1 MGGFTQA
8 MSGDMSEVVG
18 FLKAGEVRVLAVL
31 TDERVPG
38 FEDIPTAIEQGYDV
52 TAVNWRGMYVPKG
65 ISDEQFN
72 VWAEK
77 LQAVADSAEWQEAMA
92 ANGLAPFTKVG
103 VRFPELRGHPRRG
116 NQRALQGTGSDPVMA
131 SDRIFGLVTLFVAL
145 AYIAGATQ
153 IQTSFLADPVGP
165 KAFPIL
171 IGAVA
176 ALCSLYMIVRPDPDP
191 DWPSARTWGAL
202 LVAVIVL
209 VAYAYALKP
218 MGFIVPTAI
227 AAGDSQLPDIP
238 ESQGRRGGGLRAVAG
253 SLHPV
258 QIRIGIEPLRLPERN
273 GSDMELMSN
282 LALGFSIALSPY
294 TLLLAVVGCF
304 LGTIIGALPGLG
316 PSNGVAILIPLT
328 FTLGLDATSALVLM
342 TSVYYGAM
350 YGGRISS
357 ILLNI
362 PGDEPALMT
371 TLDGYPM
378 AKQGRA
384 GDALVLSGVASFV
397 GAFLATIGLML
408 LAPMLARVA
417 YLFGPA
423 EYFALYLLAFCTL
436 GGMASNN
443 QAKAALAS
451 CLGLGI
457 AMIGVD
463 SSSGMPR
470 LTGGNLHLFDGID
483 FLVAIVGLFAIA
495 EVFFF
500 IESHGKGSSIG
511 VVLDKVR
518 IPWKDIRD
526 TKWTMLRASGVGFI
540 AGILPGAGASL
551 GSFLAYMSEKSIAGK
566 NGGFGTGAPKGV
578 AAPEAGN
585 NAAAG
590 GALVPMLTLGVP
602 GSGTTAVLLALLMT
616 LNITPGPTLFTDRP
630 EVVWGLI
637 ASLLIANIV
646 LLLMNVPMV
655 KVFVKILMVP
665 AWVLLPG
672 VTMISFVGIYSLSGS
687 YFDLLLMVAFGALG
701 YILRKLDVP
710 TVPVI
715 LGILLGGNMED
726 ALRRAM
732 VLSDGDFTF
741 LFSTPISIGLWIA
754 AILGFVA
761 PMFLRNVLK
770 KPQAITD

>member
-1 MGGFTQA
+1 M
-8 MSGDMSEVVG
+8 E
-18 FLKAGEVRVLAVL
+18 
-31 TDERVPG
+31 
-38 FEDIPTAIEQGYDV
+38 
-52 TAVNWRGMYVPKG
+52 
-65 ISDEQFN
+65 
-72 VWAEK
+72 
-77 LQAVADSAEWQEAMA
+77 
-92 ANGLAPFTKVG
+92 
-103 VRFPELRGHPRRG
+103 
-116 NQRALQGTGSDPVMA
+116 
-131 SDRIFGLVTLFVAL
+131 IFA
-145 AYIAGATQ
+145 
-153 IQTSFLADPVGP
+153 
-165 KAFPIL
+165 
-171 IGAVA
+171 
-176 ALCSLYMIVRPDPDP
+176 
-191 DWPSARTWGAL
+191 
-202 LVAVIVL
+202 
-209 VAYAYALKP
+209 
-218 MGFIVPTAI
+218 
-227 AAGDSQLPDIP
+227 
-238 ESQGRRGGGLRAVAG
+238 
-253 SLHPV
+253 
-258 QIRIGIEPLRLPERN
+258 
-273 GSDMELMSN
+273 N
-282 LALGFSIALSPY
+282 LATGFGIALSPY
-294 TLLLAVVGCF
+294 TLMLAVVGCF

-316 PSNGVAILIPLT
+316 PSNGVAILIPIT
-328 FTLGLDATSALVLM
+328 FTIGLDATSALVLM

-378 AKQGRA
+378 AKAGRA

-417 YLFGPA
+417 FLFGPA

-443 QAKAALAS
+443 QAKSAIAA

-463 SSSGMPR
+463 NSSGLPR
-470 LTGGNLHLFDGID
+470 LTGGNMHLMDGID

-500 IESHGKGSSIG
+500 IESHGKGSAIG
-511 VVLDKVR
+511 VVLDKVS
-518 IPWKDIRD
+518 IPWKNI
-526 TKWTMLRASGVGFI
+526 KECGWTMIRASGVGFV

-551 GSFLAYMSEKSIAGK
+551 GSFLAYMSEKSIAGEK
-566 NGGFGTGAPKGV
+566 GGFGTGVPRGV

-616 LNITPGPTLFTDRP
+616 LNITPGPTLFTERP
-630 EVVWGLI
+630 DVVWGLI
-637 ASLLIANIV
+637 ASLLIANFV
-646 LLLMNVPMV
+646 LLAMNVPMV
-655 KVFVKILMVP
+655 KVFVRVLQVP
-665 AWVLLPG
+665 SWVLLPG

-701 YILRKLDVP
+701 YVLRKLDIP

-715 LGILLGGNMED
+715 LGILLGGNMEN

-732 VLSDGDFTF
+732 VLSDGDPMF
-741 LFSTPISIGLWIA
+741 LFSTPIAIGLWIA
-754 AILGFVA
+754 AIAGFVA
-761 PMFLRNVLK
+761 PMFLRSVLK

>member
-1 MGGFTQA
+1 M
-8 MSGDMSEVVG
+8 D
-18 FLKAGEVRVLAVL
+18 
-31 TDERVPG
+31 
-38 FEDIPTAIEQGYDV
+38 
-52 TAVNWRGMYVPKG
+52 
-65 ISDEQFN
+65 
-72 VWAEK
+72 
-77 LQAVADSAEWQEAMA
+77 
-92 ANGLAPFTKVG
+92 
-103 VRFPELRGHPRRG
+103 
-116 NQRALQGTGSDPVMA
+116 
-131 SDRIFGLVTLFVAL
+131 
-145 AYIAGATQ
+145 
-153 IQTSFLADPVGP
+153 
-165 KAFPIL
+165 
-171 IGAVA
+171 
-176 ALCSLYMIVRPDPDP
+176 
-191 DWPSARTWGAL
+191 L
-202 LVAVIVL
+202 L
-209 VAYAYALKP
+209 
-218 MGFIVPTAI
+218 
-227 AAGDSQLPDIP
+227 
-238 ESQGRRGGGLRAVAG
+238 
-253 SLHPV
+253 
-258 QIRIGIEPLRLPERN
+258 N
-273 GSDMELMSN
+273 N
-282 LALGFSIALSPY
+282 LALGFSIAFSPY
-294 TLLLAVVGCF
+294 TLMLAIIGCF

-316 PSNGVAILIPLT
+316 PSNGVAILIPVT
-328 FTLGLDATSALVLM
+328 FSVGLDATSALVLM

-378 AKQGRA
+378 AKAGRA

-397 GAFLATIGLML
+397 GAFLATVGLML
-408 LAPMLARVA
+408 LAPLLARVA
-417 YLFGPA
+417 FLFGPA

-463 SSSGMPR
+463 NNSGLPR
-470 LTGGNLHLFDGID
+470 LTGGNLHLYDGID
-483 FLVAIVGLFAIA
+483 FLVAIVGLFAVA

-500 IESHGKGSSIG
+500 IESHGKNTSIG
-511 VVLDKVR
+511 VKLGKVT
-518 IPWKDIRD
+518 IPWKDIID
-526 TKWTMLRASGVGFI
+526 TRWTMLRASLVGFV

-551 GSFLAYMSEKSIAGK
+551 GSFLAYMTEKSIAGEK
-566 NGGFGTGAPKGV
+566 GGFGTGVPKGI

-616 LNITPGPTLFTDRP
+616 LNITPGPTLFAEQP

-637 ASLLIANIV
+637 ASLLIANFV

-655 KVFVKILMVP
+655 KVFVRILQVP

-672 VTMISFVGIYSLSGS
+672 VTMISFVGIFSLSGS
-687 YFDLLLMVAFGALG
+687 YFDLLLMVAFGVLG
-701 YILRKLDVP
+701 YVLRKLDIP

-732 VLSDGDFTF
+732 VLSDGEWTY

-754 AILGFVA
+754 AVLGFVA
-761 PMFLRNVLK
+761 PMFLRNLLK
-770 KPQAITD
+770 KPQSITD

>member
-1 MGGFTQA
+1 M
-8 MSGDMSEVVG
+8 
-18 FLKAGEVRVLAVL
+18 
-31 TDERVPG
+31 
-38 FEDIPTAIEQGYDV
+38 DI
-52 TAVNWRGMYVPKG
+52 
-65 ISDEQFN
+65 
-72 VWAEK
+72 
-77 LQAVADSAEWQEAMA
+77 L
-92 ANGLAPFTKVG
+92 
-103 VRFPELRGHPRRG
+103 
-116 NQRALQGTGSDPVMA
+116 
-131 SDRIFGLVTLFVAL
+131 
-145 AYIAGATQ
+145 
-153 IQTSFLADPVGP
+153 
-165 KAFPIL
+165 
-171 IGAVA
+171 
-176 ALCSLYMIVRPDPDP
+176 
-191 DWPSARTWGAL
+191 
-202 LVAVIVL
+202 
-209 VAYAYALKP
+209 
-218 MGFIVPTAI
+218 
-227 AAGDSQLPDIP
+227 
-238 ESQGRRGGGLRAVAG
+238 
-253 SLHPV
+253 
-258 QIRIGIEPLRLPERN
+258 
-273 GSDMELMSN
+273 SN
-282 LALGFSIALSPY
+282 LALGFSIALSPT
-294 TLLLAVVGCF
+294 TLMLAVIGCF

-328 FTLGLDATSALVLM
+328 FTLSMDATSALVLM
-342 TSVYYGAM
+342 TAVYYGAM

-408 LAPMLARVA
+408 LAPLLARVA

-443 QAKAALAS
+443 QAKAAIAA
-451 CLGLGI
+451 CIGLGI

-463 SSSGMPR
+463 NNSGMPR
-470 LTGGNLHLFDGID
+470 LTYGSLHLLDGVD

-500 IESHGKGSSIG
+500 IESHGKDTSLG
-511 VVLDKVR
+511 VKLEKVT
-518 IPWKDIRD
+518 IPWKDIMD
-526 TKWTMLRASGVGFI
+526 TKWTMLRSSVVGFI

-551 GSFLAYMSEKSIAGK
+551 GSFLAYMSEKSIAGEK
-566 NGGFGTGAPKGV
+566 GGFGTGVPKGI

-630 EVVWGLI
+630 DVVWGLI
-637 ASLLIANIV
+637 ASLLIANFV

-655 KVFVKILMVP
+655 KIFVRVLQVP
-665 AWVLLPG
+665 PWVLLPG

-701 YILRKLDVP
+701 YFLRKLDVP

-715 LGILLGGNMED
+715 MGILLGGHMED

-732 VLSDGDFTF
+732 VLSDGDWNF
-741 LFSTPISIGLWIA
+741 LFSTPIAIGLWIA
-754 AILGFVA
+754 ALLGFVA
-761 PMFLRNVLK
+761 PMFLRGVLK
-770 KPQAITD
+770 RPQAVTD